1 MFARASQ
8 AQAVVP
14 GARRAWPRLPWRWL
28 AAGLLAL
35 LITALLAGLLARL
48 TDPGTLP
55 ITRIRVE
62 GRIAHL
68 DEAML
73 RRAVAGRVQGGFFG
87 VDVAAVRAAVEA
99 LPWVDRARV
108 RRIWPDTLQI
118 RVTEQVPVAIWN
130 DTGLV
135 NRRGGVFRPQAA
147 TWPADLPRLYGPA
160 GRSAWL
166 AGRYREFAASLQ
178 PAGLGIAAL
187 RVDARGAV
195 RLRLANGIE
204 VVLGREA
211 RSARLARFV
220 RVWRK
225 ALAAEAARIARV
237 DLRYGSGLA
246 VQWKPNGTQTR
257 HEG

>member
-8 AQAVVP
+8 AQAVVR
-14 GARRAWPRLPWRWL
+14 GARHPWPRLPWRWL
-28 AAGLLAL
+28 AAGLVAL
-35 LITALLAGLLARL
+35 LIAALAAGLLARL
-48 TDPGTLP
+48 SDPETLP

-73 RRAVAGRVQGGFFG
+73 RRAVAGRMQGGFFG
-87 VDVAAVRAAVEA
+87 VDVAAVRDAVEA
-99 LPWVDRARV
+99 LPWVQKAMV

-118 RVTEQVPVAIWN
+118 RVVEQVPLAIWN
-130 DTGLV
+130 DEGLV
-135 NRRGGVFRPQAA
+135 NTQGAVFRPAA
-147 TWPADLPRLYGPA
+147 DTWPADLPRFRGPA
-160 GRSAWL
+160 GRSEWL
-166 AGRYREFAASLQ
+166 AARYRDFAAILQ
-178 PAGLGIAAL
+178 PAGLTLAGL
-187 RVDARGAV
+187 RLDARGAL

-211 RSARLARFV
+211 LEARLARFV

-225 ALAAEAARIARV
+225 ALAAEAGRIARV

-246 VQWKPNGTQTR
+246 VQWKHNRTQTT
-257 HEG
+257 HGE